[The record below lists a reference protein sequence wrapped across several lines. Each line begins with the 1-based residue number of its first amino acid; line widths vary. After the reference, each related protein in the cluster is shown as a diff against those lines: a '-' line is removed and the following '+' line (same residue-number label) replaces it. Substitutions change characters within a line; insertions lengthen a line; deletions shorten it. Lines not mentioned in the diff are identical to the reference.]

1 MNSYLTPFASHPQAN
16 LPVRQAGRR
25 GFTLLELL
33 LSVTIMS
40 FIIVSLYGMFYHTQR
55 ALRMNVNQVDV
66 LESTRTTLEL
76 IRSDFTALAPSY
88 HPRGTNLVAFVSPVY
103 RPVGLILPGQFVR
116 SNYLYE
122 AFLLKR
128 MTDHYEAVVYR
139 VLQPTNWVGQRTWM
153 GVGILGR
160 YATVLAHY
168 DPDITRFALN
178 QPATAFTPVLEGVVH
193 FRIQVYDINGGPLS
207 RFDPDLSYPDS
218 VRIWRDQTG
227 QINFAFLQE
236 SLPAYVEIELGVL
249 ERSAY
254 QQLLSL
260 PPGSDLARKFLSEHV
275 GQIHFFRQQ
284 IPIWQGNVA
293 PTKQP

>member
-1 MNSYLTPFASHPQAN
+1 MNGYPLPFASHPQAN

-40 FIIVSLYGMFYHTQR
+40 IIIVSLYGMFYHTQR

-88 HPRGTNLVAFVSPVY
+88 HPQGTNLLAFVSPVY
-103 RPVGLILPGQFVR
+103 RPVGLTLPGQFVR

-122 AFLLKR
+122 VFLLKR
-128 MTDHYEAVVYR
+128 MADHYEGVVYR

-160 YATVLAHY
+160 YATMLPHY
-168 DPDITRFALN
+168 DPDISYDALN
-178 QPATAFTPVLEGVVH
+178 QPASAFTPVLDGVVH
-193 FRIQVYDINGGPLS
+193 FRIQVYDINGRPLS

-227 QINFAFLQE
+227 QINFAFLHE

-260 PPGSDLARKFLSEHV
+260 PPESDLAKKFLDEHV

-284 IPIWQGNVA
+284 IPILQGNLY
-293 PTKQP
+293 TY